1 MNDVFVVPRDAV
13 VREGP
18 RAFVFRQSRDFV
30 LRSADALF
38 ERTEVHIV
46 HEDRLTSVLAND
58 GSLRSG
64 SRIAQ
69 SGAAAI
75 DRIWKSQRGESKPSD
90 VHVHA
95 DGSLHETHERHPP
108 DGQEAGDPTPHAP
121 DARQRQKASDRP

>member
-1 MNDVFVVPRDAV
+1 MDDVFVVPRDAV

-30 LRSADALF
+30 LRSQDALF

-64 SRIAQ
+64 SRIVSAT
-69 SGAAAI
+69 
-75 DRIWKSQRGESKPSD
+75 RVELVRRF
-90 VHVHA
+90 
-95 DGSLHETHERHPP
+95 L
-108 DGQEAGDPTPHAP
+108 
-121 DARQRQKASDRP
+121 